1 MDVGALSMSMAQNK
15 LATDVG
21 VAVLKLAKDTVEQ
34 SSEGLVNMINSVPG
48 VGENIDIK
56 L

>member
-1 MDVGALSMSMAQNK
+1 MDVGMLSMNMAQSR

-34 SSEGLVNMINSVPG
+34 SNDNLVSMIDG
-48 VGENIDIK
+48 IGENIDIK

>member
-1 MDVGALSMSMAQNK
+1 MDVGLLSMNMAQSK

-21 VAVLKLAKDTVEQ
+21 VAVLKLAKDCVEQ
-34 SSEGLVNMINSVPG
+34 SSDNLNDMISSTPG

>member
-1 MDVGALSMSMAQNK
+1 MDVGMLSMNIAQSR

-21 VAVLKLAKDTVEQ
+21 VAVLKLAKDAVEQ
-34 SSEGLVNMINSVPG
+34 SSDNLVNMIDG